1 MFNILLFFITFA
13 LTSSSAFAYAD
24 MFRIH
29 NESSCLVV
37 KRSSNFSSSE
47 ILGPVRIQAHSVGTY
62 TVNFEPAWSERQKRY
77 IPKELFFE
85 VFCPSKS
92 WAEYFLPKPS
102 MEILWRVKKMSNE
115 NYRRSF
121 NGKIVGQDLGTDLV
135 RDGILIYDKQHDNNA
150 DKDKPKN

>member
-1 MFNILLFFITFA
+1 MLNILLFFITFA
-13 LTSSSAFAYAD
+13 LTSSSAFAHAD

-47 ILGPVRIQAHSVGTY
+47 ILGPERIKAHSVGTY

-77 IPKELFFE
+77 IPKELFFV

-92 WAEYFLPKPS
+92 WVEYFLPKPS
-102 MEILWRVKKMSNE
+102 MEILLRVKKMSNE

-135 RDGILIYDKQHDNNA
+135 RDGILIYDRQHDNNA